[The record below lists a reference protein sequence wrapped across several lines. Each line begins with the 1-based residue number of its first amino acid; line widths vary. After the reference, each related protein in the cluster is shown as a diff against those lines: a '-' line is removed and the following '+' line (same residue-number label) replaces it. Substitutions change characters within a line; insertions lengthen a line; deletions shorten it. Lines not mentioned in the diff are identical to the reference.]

1 MHFCIVCCSATVQFQ
16 VIPCFHA
23 FRTVP
28 MLLVVLQS
36 WYAKTPLGKKRA
48 KAAQGDDEDD
58 KGGKGKGGKG
68 KKGKK
73 KK

>member
-1 MHFCIVCCSATVQFQ
+1 MHMF
-16 VIPCFHA
+16 
-23 FRTVP
+23 
-28 MLLVVLQS
+28 LQI

-48 KAAQGDDEDD
+48 KAAKEGEEDT
-58 KGGKGKGGKG
+58 GGKKDKG